1 MKYDGGSARVGQGCR
16 SELVMFGRRSHAQQ
30 MAAASSARER
40 EWQAAEV
47 AEVAEV
53 AEGRQ
58 QHRGVSARLFGPLSG
73 LTS

>member
-47 AEVAEV
+47 AEVAE
-53 AEGRQ
+53 GRQ